1 MYLIFI
7 GVQSKIFNMKKK
19 RLNEASISG
28 FINRFLDD
36 MQQGTVDR
44 FIKQAKSKNVPR
56 PVVKQLVKL
65 QKEVEDLER
74 ILKDL

>member
-1 MYLIFI
+1 MA
-7 GVQSKIFNMKKK
+7 KK

-56 PVVKQLVKL
+56 PVVKQTC
-65 QKEVEDLER
+65 
-74 ILKDL
+74 

>member
-7 GVQSKIFNMKKK
+7 GVRIEILTMRKKK
-19 RLNEASISG
+19 LNEGSISG

>member
-1 MYLIFI
+1 
-7 GVQSKIFNMKKK
+7 MKKK
-19 RLNEASISG
+19 LNEASISG

-44 FIKQAKSKNVPR
+44 FIKQAKTKNVPR
-56 PVVKQLVKL
+56 PVVKQLEKL
-65 QKEVEDLER
+65 KKERQELEK

>member
-1 MYLIFI
+1 
-7 GVQSKIFNMKKK
+7 MKKQK
-19 RLNEASISG
+19 LTEASISG

-44 FIKQAKSKNVPR
+44 FIQQAKKKNVPR
-56 PVVKQLVKL
+56 PVVQKL
-65 QKEVEDLER
+65 EKLKKEREELEK

>member
-1 MYLIFI
+1 LYLIFI
-7 GVQSKIFNMKKK
+7 GVRIEILTMGKKK
-19 RLNEASISG
+19 LNEGSISG

-44 FIKQAKSKNVPR
+44 FIKQAKTKNVPK
-56 PVVKQLVKL
+56 PVVKQLVKI
-65 QKEVEDLER
+65 QKEREELER